1 MNTFIH
7 RIKILLIVTVVLLQ
21 ACSALPGLDED
32 PVVEQPIAEQPVAA
46 QPTPVATEELEEEVP
61 ALPVPQN
68 DVVPVSLPEA
78 MNGHASDQI
87 SALGKAISGGD
98 RFTYGQFERPFNSES
113 MDVYFPSLDIV
124 DTVVHQDETWIYG
137 TIQLNALDSADVVA
151 DKYALEL
158 DTDRNGKGDLLIIA
172 ANPATTEWT
181 VIGVQIYKDTNRDVG
196 GLSPMFTDAS
206 TVGDGFESLIFDQGA
221 GADPESA
228 WVRVSP
234 VTPNVIQIAVKRAV
248 IGNPQSYMISM
259 WAGHSLLNP
268 ALFDL
273 NDAYSHEQA
282 GAANPGYELFYP
294 IKSVFE
300 LDNTCRL
307 AVGFQPT
314 GTEPGLCNTYQ
325 PLVDGAEG
333 EPVYNQP
340 VCPPCPPGTS
350 LVKDYPDCVCVG

>member
-1 MNTFIH
+1 MNTFTH
-7 RIKILLIVTVVLLQ
+7 RIKILLIVTVLLLQ
-21 ACSALPGLDED
+21 ACGALPGLADD

-46 QPTPVATEELEEEVP
+46 QPTPGATEELEEEVP
-61 ALPVPQN
+61 ALPNPQN

-87 SALGKAISGGD
+87 SALGKSISGGD

-124 DTVVHQDETWIYG
+124 DTVVHQDETWIYA
-137 TIQLNALDSADVVA
+137 TIELNALDSADVLT

-158 DTDRNGKGDLLIIA
+158 DTDRNGKGDWLITV

-181 VIGVQIYKDTNRDVG
+181 VLGVQIYEDANRDVG
-196 GLSPMFTDAS
+196 SISPMFSDATS
-206 TVGDGFESLIFDQGA
+206 TVGDGFESIVFDQGA

-228 WVRVSP
+228 WVRISP
-234 VTPNVIQIAVKRAV
+234 DTSNVIQIAVKRAV

-273 NDAYSHEQA
+273 NDVYSHEQA
-282 GAANPGYELFYP
+282 GAANPGYELYYP

-314 GTEPGLCNTYQ
+314 GTEPGLYNTYQ
-325 PLVDGAEG
+325 QLVEDAEA
-333 EPVYNQP
+333 EPAP
-340 VCPPCPPGTS
+340 SCPPCPPG
-350 LVKDYPDCVCVG
+350 LRQLGEYPDCYCD